1 MLQLSSFKGRSNE
14 YQRFLGTWWLK
25 LIPHSGTVVYRKLN
39 YIHKVVHWDKWT
51 LERVNDFF
59 LKYSR
64 SILLKYSWSIVE
76 VYLKYTYSILIESTA
91 KVYLKYTSSLHYKY
105 WLNLTK
111 CTSNVLLFLKYYLKY
126 TSSVIQQVEVYLKY
140 IWSML

>member
-25 LIPHSGTVVYRKLN
+25 LIPHSGSVVYRKLN

-51 LERVNDFF
+51 LE
-59 LKYSR
+59 YSR
-64 SILLKYSWSIVE
+64 SILLKYSWSILE
-76 VYLKYTYSILIESTA
+76 VYLKNTYSILIGSTV
-91 KVYLKYTSSLHYKY
+91 KVYLKYTSNLHYKY

-126 TSSVIQQVEVYLKY
+126 TSSVIQQVEV
-140 IWSML
+140 